1 MSRRSEIF
9 QLQWGFTVR
18 KKKKEGGGHR
28 RALLGFGCLKPAVVQ
43 TEATGLVLIQRS
55 EAYTGE
61 NSDCR
66 QALSSHS
73 DTVPTS
79 QSSHTLVLSLR
90 SVRTYGRGND
100 TASTPDAQDRNLESH
115 GNFKRALHVELGTT
129 SCASRGIL

>member
-9 QLQWGFTVR
+9 QLQWGFTVG
-18 KKKKEGGGHR
+18 KKKKEERGEWGGHR

-55 EAYTGE
+55 EACTGE

-66 QALSSHS
+66 QPLSSHS

-79 QSSHTLVLSLR
+79 QSSHTLVLSLQG
-90 SVRTYGRGND
+90 VRT
-100 TASTPDAQDRNLESH
+100 
-115 GNFKRALHVELGTT
+115 
-129 SCASRGIL
+129 